1 MRQTCCCPGTGA
13 CPERVAR
20 LAQHA
25 KANDHGDSSPGCTP
39 YRGRTW
45 MVPLCLSRE
54 ALHEVRQLIYHL
66 RVTAEHNN
74 IGIRRT
80 SVADPGEAAR
90 DEAQG
95 VQTRKD

>member
-1 MRQTCCCPGTGA
+1 MIK
-13 CPERVAR
+13 
-20 LAQHA
+20 LA
-25 KANDHGDSSPGCTP
+25 
-39 YRGRTW
+39 W
-45 MVPLCLSRE
+45 MLSLSRADMDGPTLSFPE
-54 ALHEVRQLIYHL
+54 ALHEVRQLIDHL

-95 VQTRKD
+95 VQARKD